1 MRLSGLVVWGCVAR
15 GAPLA
20 AQPDR
25 LCPHMSTPH
34 TSGKPAAPPPRFVTG
49 SLLRHIVVM
58 AGTGAIGLVAI
69 FAVDLIN
76 LLYISMLG
84 EQAIAAAVGFA
95 GVVGFFHMSV
105 FIGMLIGIAAV
116 VSRRIGAQRMADAR
130 GLATSSVLICT
141 VLAVAMSAATLLG
154 LSPLLQ
160 LLGAEGRVLELAHRF
175 LCITLPSTVLLGVG
189 MACSALLRSVGD
201 ARRAMLVTL
210 VPAVVTAVLDP
221 LFIFGF
227 GMGLDGAAAVL
238 VIARVVLAGVGLYGA
253 WHVQK
258 LMAPLNLA
266 RLRADA
272 QTLFAVA
279 GPAVLTN
286 VATPVGAAFVTHSVA
301 QFGPSAVAGQATI
314 DRLVPVAFGLIY
326 SLSGA
331 VGPVLAQNL
340 GAKRFDR
347 VQAGLRASVGFM
359 VAAVA
364 AAWLLLALLQGP
376 LISLFSLQGVAAD
389 MVHAFCSW
397 IAGSFFFM
405 GALFVANAAFNNLG
419 HPLWSTGFNWAR
431 ATLGTLPFAWWGAQY
446 GPVQVLAGQAAG
458 AALFGSLALW
468 AAFRLTHALTRNHPP
483 PVNPA

>member
-1 MRLSGLVVWGCVAR
+1 MT
-15 GAPLA
+15 
-20 AQPDR
+20 QP
-25 LCPHMSTPH
+25 PTPH
-34 TSGKPAAPPPRFVTG
+34 TPPQTPLQTTAQSPAGQPPRFVTG

-95 GVVGFFHMSV
+95 GVVAFFHLSV
-105 FIGMLIGIAAV
+105 FIGMLIGIAAT
-116 VSRRIGAQRMADAR
+116 VSRHIGAQRMADAR
-130 GLATSSVLICT
+130 GLATSSLVICAG
-141 VLAVAMSAATLLG
+141 LAVTMSAATLFWLEPI
-154 LSPLLQ
+154 LR
-160 LLGAEGRVLELAHRF
+160 LLGAEGRVLELAQRF
-175 LCITLPSTVLLGVG
+175 LTITLPSTVLLGVG
-189 MACSALLRSVGD
+189 MACTALLRSVGD

-210 VPAVVTAVLDP
+210 IPAVVTAVLDP

-227 GMGLDGAAAVL
+227 GMGLDGAATV
-238 VIARVVLAGVGLYGA
+238 VIIARVVLASVGLYGA

-258 LMAPLNLA
+258 LLAPLNLK

-286 VATPVGAAFVTHSVA
+286 VATPVSAAFVTHSVA
-301 QFGPSAVAGQATI
+301 QFGASAVAGQATI

-340 GAKRFDR
+340 GARRFDR
-347 VQAGLRASVGFM
+347 VHAGLRASVGFM
-359 VAAVA
+359 LVAVA
-364 AAWLLLALLQGP
+364 TAWLLLALAQGP
-376 LISLFSLQGVAAD
+376 LIRLFSLQGVAAD
-389 MVHAFCSW
+389 MLHAFCSW
-397 IAGSFFFM
+397 IAASFFFM

-419 HPLWSTGFNWAR
+419 RPLWSTGFNWAR
-431 ATLGTLPFAWWGAQY
+431 ATLGTLPFAWWGAHY
-446 GPVQVLAGQAAG
+446 GPIEVLAGQAAG

-468 AAFRLTHALTRNHPP
+468 TAFKLTHALARDAAPHG
-483 PVNPA
+483 VAGR